1 MALVLSRLGTAAT
14 MKILASTGV
23 DEFGDLIYGETESTV
38 LVHVRPSSSSENPTG
53 ISGEKWKLYASPD
66 EDLSAADRVSI
77 GGEVFE
83 FVTRPTVRI
92 NPRTGLGEALEAEIE
107 RVA

>member
-1 MALVLSRLGTAAT
+1 MAIILGRLGHVATAKLLAT
-14 MKILASTGV
+14 TGV
-23 DEFGDLIYGETESTV
+23 DDFGDLVYGETDVVFDCHLRT
-38 LVHVRPSSSSENPTG
+38 LSSKELPDG
-53 ISGEKWKLYASPD
+53 ITAARWKLYASPD
-66 EDLSAADRVSI
+66 EDLSASDRVSI

-107 RVA
+107 RAK